1 MTKACRFIHS
11 GNVAPGRRYGRR
23 MPRLPRYVLP
33 AKGIY
38 HVTSR
43 GVARSAISR
52 DDEDRRYFLVLLAR
66 EVRHQGWD
74 CHAFCLMPNHY
85 HLVVETSIDH
95 LSRGLRR
102 LNGDLA
108 RSFNDRYKRWGH
120 LFGDRFAAF
129 VIRDEDHL
137 RNACEYVLN
146 NPVRA
151 GLCALAEDWPWS
163 GSR

>member
-1 MTKACRFIHS
+1 
-11 GNVAPGRRYGRR
+11 
-23 MPRLPRYVLP
+23 MPRLPRYLLP
-33 AKGIY
+33 PAGVY

-43 GVARSAISR
+43 GVARTAIAR
-52 DDEDRRYFLVLLAR
+52 DDDDRRNFLVLLAR
-66 EVRHQGWD
+66 EVRREGWD

-85 HLVVETSIDH
+85 HLVAGTTVES
-95 LSRGLRR
+95 LSRGLHR

-108 RSFNDRYKRWGH
+108 SSFNERYKRWGH

-129 VIRDEDHL
+129 AIRDDEHL
-137 RNACEYVLN
+137 HNACEYVLN

-151 GLCALAEDWPWS
+151 GLCRHPEDWPWS

>member
-1 MTKACRFIHS
+1 M
-11 GNVAPGRRYGRR
+11 
-23 MPRLPRYVLP
+23 LPP
-33 AKGIY
+33 SGIY

-43 GVARSAISR
+43 GVAKSLIAR
-52 DDEDRRYFLVLLAR
+52 DDDDRRYFLVLLAR
-66 EVRHQGWD
+66 EVRREGWD

-85 HLVVETSIDH
+85 HLVAATTVDS

-102 LNGDLA
+102 LNGELA
-108 RSFNDRYKRWGH
+108 QSFNDRHKRWGH

-129 VIRDEDHL
+129 VIRDDGHL
-137 RNACEYVLN
+137 ANACEYVLN

-151 GLCALAEDWPWS
+151 GLCKRAEDWLWS